1 VKREQETINLKAQKM
16 MKGKVEPYVVLIM
29 VKAMLTMVQATK
41 QTVKIPQMIV
51 PQETQLRE

>member
-1 VKREQETINLKAQKM
+1 M